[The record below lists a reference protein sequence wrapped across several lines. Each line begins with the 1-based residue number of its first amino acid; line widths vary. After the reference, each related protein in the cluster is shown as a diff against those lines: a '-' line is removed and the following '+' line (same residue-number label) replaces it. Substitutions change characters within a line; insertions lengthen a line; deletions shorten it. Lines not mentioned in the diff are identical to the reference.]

1 VPRRDKLITLVNV
14 PSTYTD
20 SYTFVLS
27 LSLSLSPSTSQVQSE
42 DIELMLDL
50 LEAGANPN
58 QV

>member
-1 VPRRDKLITLVNV
+1 MITLVNV